1 MNAKFKR
8 GVDGLELVITAISS
22 EERALMN
29 ELILDRRMRKL
40 KAPKIRVDVA
50 LNGDNVANISIKQKV
65 YVTPEILGLYGF
77 EKIIGGTDSYLKKTV
92 GTYTYLLYGT
102 GAYHFLKVY
111 NSNFEL
117 MCNINQ
123 KTFYLRNPDNVTT
136 RIYFPLKSKTIFRT
150 TGELDYLLKN
160 ANEIEFTDG
169 LEIATI

>member
-77 EKIIGGTDSYLKKTV
+77 EKIIGGTDSFFKKTV
-92 GTYTYLLYGT
+92 GTCTYLLYGT
-102 GAYHFLKVY
+102 GSYHLMKVY

-117 MCNINQ
+117 MCNVEQ
-123 KTFYLRNPDNVTT
+123 KTFFLRNDNVTI

-150 TGELDYLLKN
+150 MGELDYLLKN
-160 ANEIEFTDG
+160 VNEIEFTDG